1 MTSTA
6 LSPDPLRYLP
16 LVGWMT
22 ANLLDFDYASMQAKF
37 TITPRP
43 AACVLI
49 AIEIWLYYWLIQRAW
64 GLFLRIPHVRPVV
77 AEAEVSVRICIN
89 VALRCRPTAGTWAV
103 KTWIGSCVSHTRG
116 RLAACNVSRPAR
128 ETSHLRF
135 ILDMRIL
142 RLICVFLRFDRD
154 SQNASISFDQAQGAA
169 EACIGSAG
177 EHALRNLAQFLEPY
191 VPAWTAL
198 AECPANEVRA
208 THVILCEVLSTMPS
222 FEDQLANAYLTNDFA
237 SVTVTRVVI
246 AAQNLVEQRWRI
258 LNFPHLFW
266 ELVIHILLKEI
277 ERVKWDMRS
286 FDCPSQALLFEM
298 IAKMLTAQQHP
309 TYDFGLVL
317 VPYLQARVAE
327 DAALKREPELHR
339 AILDT
344 LLVRNELKQR
354 LRGSRDDKREAGSLR
369 RSD

>member
-1 MTSTA
+1 
-6 LSPDPLRYLP
+6 
-16 LVGWMT
+16 
-22 ANLLDFDYASMQAKF
+22 
-37 TITPRP
+37 
-43 AACVLI
+43 
-49 AIEIWLYYWLIQRAW
+49 
-64 GLFLRIPHVRPVV
+64 
-77 AEAEVSVRICIN
+77 
-89 VALRCRPTAGTWAV
+89 
-103 KTWIGSCVSHTRG
+103 
-116 RLAACNVSRPAR
+116 
-128 ETSHLRF
+128 
-135 ILDMRIL
+135 MRIL

-258 LNFPHLFW
+258 LNFPVRILGCSFGHRGVVYTLVLLSVLLRVSCWVVNPRLVKHLFW